1 MFPIPSSQCST
12 LVILHRYYCV
22 PISSSLPPVARFESV
37 RCDRSLCPAARAPT
51 SCVMHAGPHCR
62 PEDDVHLKRP
72 KAISSRTG
80 SLRSL
85 LGDNGQGVGT
95 YSITQHATLPSIVNA
110 PKHGAINRHN
120 KSARNGNG
128 NGEGNENQGTGQ
140 PRPACIAGYC
150 SVLIPCLSPPPLL
163 LSSTSRGA
171 LRFLRDAPSRTHD
184 TRHSTHARADY
195 SAHDMTRRVQSAR
208 QETGQCVATVDCLPL
223 TVRPCI
229 VSTTLAPSDS
239 QDLEI

>member
-1 MFPIPSSQCST
+1 MFPIASSQCSR
-12 LVILHRYYCV
+12 LVILHRYHCV

-62 PEDDVHLKRP
+62 PEDNVHLKRP

-95 YSITQHATLPSIVNA
+95 YSVTQHATLPSIVNA

-150 SVLIPCLSPPPLL
+150 SVLIPCLSPLPFFFHRPPAARCASFAMRRAAHTTL
-163 LSSTSRGA
+163 
-171 LRFLRDAPSRTHD
+171 D
-184 TRHSTHARADY
+184 TRHTLVPTTPH
-195 SAHDMTRRVQSAR
+195 MT
-208 QETGQCVATVDCLPL
+208 
-223 TVRPCI
+223 
-229 VSTTLAPSDS
+229 
-239 QDLEI
+239 